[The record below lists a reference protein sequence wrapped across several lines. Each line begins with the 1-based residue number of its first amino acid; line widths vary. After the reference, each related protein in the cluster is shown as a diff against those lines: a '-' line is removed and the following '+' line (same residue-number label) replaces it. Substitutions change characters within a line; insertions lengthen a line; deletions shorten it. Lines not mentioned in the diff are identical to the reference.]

1 MGKRMRSHKLE
12 ARIRQEEIFLAIHY
26 GLPQA
31 QPFLPSKELQREMSS
46 HPGAE

>member
-12 ARIRQEEIFLAIHY
+12 ARIFQEETFLAAHY

-31 QPFLPSKELQREMSS
+31 SPFLAAKELRGELSGD
-46 HPGAE
+46 HGAE